1 MSEIWQACADRVAPA
16 ILSGTLWRMVE
27 SQEEIATTALVDTLE
42 EQAALERLL
51 EQTKL
56 RRKGTERLHYLLA
69 TPFRYPPLRHGSRFS
84 RRFEPSLLYGS
95 IHRSA
100 LLAEAAYY
108 RFVFTAGLATPFP
121 QALVTRHSAFSARYR
136 TAQGLRLEQ
145 WPFTDHHAA
154 LTSPVD
160 YAATQALGS
169 VMREHG
175 TGAFTF
181 ASARDPQGGRNA
193 ALFTP
198 VALVDRK
205 PRSQVSWICET
216 TTTQVTWREHG
227 AHDVMALERELFL
240 VDGVLPSPAV

>member
-1 MSEIWQACADRVAPA
+1 VSDIWQACAHRVAPA
-16 ILSGTLWRMVE
+16 SLTGTLWRMVE
-27 SQEEIATTALVDTLE
+27 SQEQIATNALVDTLE

-51 EQTKL
+51 DDTKP
-56 RRKGTERLHYLLA
+56 RRRGTERLHYLLA
-69 TPFRYPPLRHGSRFS
+69 TPFRYPPLRYGSRFG
-84 RRFEPSLLYGS
+84 RRFEPSLFYGS

-121 QALVTRHSAFSARYR
+121 RPLVTRHTAFSVRFR
-136 TAQGLRLEQ
+136 TAYGLRLEQ
-145 WPFTDHHAA
+145 PPFTDHLAA

-169 VMREHG
+169 AMREQG
-175 TGAFTF
+175 IGAFTF
-181 ASARDPQGGRNA
+181 ASARDPEVGRNA

-198 VALVDRK
+198 TALVGRT

-227 AHDVMALERELFL
+227 AHEVTALAREVFL
-240 VDGVLPSPAV
+240 VEGMLPSPAV